1 MSPGTFFEPKIWAL
15 FSNHNDDLN
24 THTLIRIFKNLDRNV
39 FHKSASFLC
48 LPILIG
54 FYASHFLNYWKK
66 AFAKN
71 LIKIGTHRKCA
82 LYQELTRSNVGT
94 TAMTILYYDNE
105 MGFFR
110 IPWSSF
116 FSSFSS
122 AIQLM
127 KNIISYSWPIKKRF

>member
-105 MGFFR
+105 MGFLGFLDPPLFPQPSNWWKTSFR
-110 IPWSSF
+110 IHDPS
-116 FSSFSS
+116 
-122 AIQLM
+122 
-127 KNIISYSWPIKKRF
+127 KKRF